1 MATGITERIRQCD
14 EVIFAQV
21 AKDEKVWILVRA
33 TNVHSLRYIGKTG
46 FLPKPVDCKAKTADQ
61 GGAKAGLVVSPLVD
75 RSAFSGSEEDPSSRC
90 GKARVE
96 WAKFVGGTPTIH
108 SPLPAGYSI
117 QMTPGPL
124 SGCLMLNGNYLYG
137 DYDLYDVI
145 DPNDPLG
152 SERLI
157 KRVRDKDVS
166 YSPKSL
172 RVQQALN
179 AKFPARMV
187 QHGDQLSF
195 DEHTE
200 DLIYAFPPEDG
211 ASFIINLFQ
220 RGASRAAIEAFYRQL
235 FPGRGSRKDVMP
247 RLVQVK

>member
-1 MATGITERIRQCD
+1 MSTGITERIRQCD

-33 TNVHSLRYIGKTG
+33 TNVHSLRYIGKAG

-61 GGAKAGLVVSPLVD
+61 GGAKAGLVVSPCVD
-75 RSAFSGSEEDPSSRC
+75 EGAFSRDRLKKAKEAWTEFGGANGVSLPS
-90 GKARVE
+90 
-96 WAKFVGGTPTIH
+96 
-108 SPLPAGYSI
+108 GYSVE
-117 QMTPGPL
+117 MTPGPMF
-124 SGCLMLNGNYLYG
+124 GCLKYSECFLHG

-145 DPNDPLG
+145 DPKDPLG
-152 SERLI
+152 SVRFI
-157 KRVRDKDVS
+157 KLVQGKEVS
-166 YSPKSL
+166 YSPESL
-172 RVQQALN
+172 RVQRALN

-200 DLIYAFPPEDG
+200 DLIYAFPPEEG
-211 ASFIINLFQ
+211 ASFIVNLFQ

-235 FPGRGSRKDVMP
+235 FPGRGTRKDVKP

>member
-1 MATGITERIRQCD
+1 MSTGITERIRQCD
-14 EVIFAQV
+14 DEIFAQV
-21 AKDEKVWILVRA
+21 AKDEQVWILVRA

-46 FLPKPVDCKAKTADQ
+46 FLPKPVDCKPKTADL

-75 RSAFSGSEEDPSSRC
+75 PRAFSGSEEDPSSRC
-90 GKARVE
+90 GKALKE
-96 WAKFVGGTPTIH
+96 WAKFVGGTSAIN

-124 SGCLMLNGNYLYG
+124 FGCLMLNGNYLYG

-152 SERLI
+152 SVRLI

-172 RVQQALN
+172 RVQRALN
-179 AKFPARMV
+179 AKFPSRMV

-195 DEHTE
+195 DDHTE
-200 DLIYAFPPEDG
+200 DLIYAFPPEG

-220 RGASRAAIEAFYRQL
+220 RGASSAAIEDFYRQL
-235 FPGRGSRKDVMP
+235 FPGRGSRKDVKP